1 MENISKVM
9 SDKLKGLRAE
19 NNFSQEEIA
28 EKLNVH
34 RETFRKYES
43 YPEHIDVGIFL
54 EMLQLYN
61 TSPVIFFEQIYGK
74 MSLNDDN
81 KQE

>member
-9 SDKLKGLRAE
+9 SDKLKGLRA
-19 NNFSQEEIA
+19 
-28 EKLNVH
+28 
-34 RETFRKYES
+34 
-43 YPEHIDVGIFL
+43 EHIDVGIFL

-74 MSLNDDN
+74 LPLNDDN

>member
-1 MENISKVM
+1 MENISKIM

-19 NNFSQEEIA
+19 NNFSQEKIA

-43 YPEHIDVGIFL
+43 DPEHIDVGIFL

-74 MSLNDDN
+74 MPSNDN
-81 KQE
+81 NQE